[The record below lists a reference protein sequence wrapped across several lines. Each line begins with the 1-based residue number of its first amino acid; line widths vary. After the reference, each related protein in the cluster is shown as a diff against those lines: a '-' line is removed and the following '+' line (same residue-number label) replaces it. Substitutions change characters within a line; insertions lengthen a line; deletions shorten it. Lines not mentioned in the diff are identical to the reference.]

1 MTIRPTTPGS
11 SERVERTRSAPA
23 EKSKRGSERSA
34 AAGRGPARTDDVRI
48 SGPARG
54 ILTRSGESAV
64 PQGELAPERLRGIT
78 QRIEQGHYGRPE
90 VIDEVLRRLAQDL

>member
-11 SERVERTRSAPA
+11 SERLERTRSAPA
-23 EKSKRGSERSA
+23 ENSKRGPERSK
-34 AAGRGPARTDDVRI
+34 AAGRGPVKADDVRI

-54 ILTRSGESAV
+54 ILTRAGEGAV
-64 PQGELAPERLRGIT
+64 PQGEVEPERLRSIT
-78 QRIEQGHYGRPE
+78 QRIEQGHYERPD